1 MIWRKDLA
9 IVLMAIF
16 TAVLLLSTTWLVLR
30 VENLSA
36 EIQAHALDHVT
47 EEARARD
54 HVTEEMGISS
64 SVDAGGMQMW
74 DNTTTGCIEVAVH
87 FSVWGP
93 IDNTGMSVYPGII
106 TVRISLD
113 NWQADFFT
121 VSQETNSTVWKT
133 YPALGSIT
141 VRIENPGTHLSYFAY
156 TLYTIA

>member
-16 TAVLLLSTTWLVLR
+16 TVVLLLSTTWLVLR
-30 VENLSA
+30 VENLST
-36 EIQAHALDHVT
+36 EIQARV
-47 EEARARD
+47 RD
-54 HVTEEMGISS
+54 HVTEEMGITS

-93 IDNTGMSVYPGII
+93 IDNAGMSVYPGII
-106 TVRISLD
+106 TVRIFLD

-121 VSQETNSTVWKT
+121 VSQETNPTVWKT

-141 VRIENPGTHLSYFAY
+141 VRIENPSTHLSYFAY